1 MRRLPRPATRSTHLA
16 RTACVTLVSALALA
30 AAMSAC
36 DREERRFRESPP
48 SATPSGV
55 RVSALQPGTPQETTH
70 VRNPYGNNAYAV
82 SEGQRLF
89 GWYNCAGCHANGG
102 GGMGPPLMDD
112 EWIYGSSPENI
123 YNTIIQGRPNGM
135 PSFAGKIPSPQVW
148 ELVSY
153 VRSLSALNTTGARS
167 ARSDHMMMYP
177 GSQSLQDPEK
187 PKSNTKPPAGEM
199 P

>member
-1 MRRLPRPATRSTHLA
+1 MRTPAAIGLAVALILGAGCEREKRAFDAPPVPSNPRAEAGGLA
-16 RTACVTLVSALALA
+16 
-30 AAMSAC
+30 
-36 DREERRFRESPP
+36 D
-48 SATPSGV
+48 
-55 RVSALQPGTPQETTH
+55 LQPGQPGRGMQPTASAGGYNEH
-70 VRNPYGNNAYAV
+70 SAYEVAQ
-82 SEGQRLF
+82 GKQWFR
-89 GWYNCAGCHANGG
+89 WYNCAGCHAQGG
-102 GGMGPPLMDD
+102 GAIGPALMDNQ
-112 EWIYGSSPENI
+112 WIYGSSPDAI
-123 YNTIIQGRPNGM
+123 FATIVEGRPNGM

-187 PKSNTKPPAGEM
+187 PKSNTKPPAREM